1 MFWQQSQYQLWI
13 PRTRS
18 YKSDKKQKLLG
29 SKMGTEKLSKY
40 RNAIEYAERINTSKR
55 KEQQQKQKQNKQK
68 NKQYKDETIT
78 IPRKAVENV

>member
-29 SKMGTEKLSKY
+29 SKMGMEKLSKY
-40 RNAIEYAERINTSKR
+40 RNANEYAEHINTSKR
-55 KEQQQKQKQNKQK
+55 KKQQKQK
-68 NKQYKDETIT
+68 
-78 IPRKAVENV
+78 